1 MDKLNGEESNGYNLN
16 IEDGIYYISKK
27 LKKLVDSGF
36 DNLPVSIL
44 GSDDYDRETGE
55 PTIDNPEEN
64 IFYLVPTGED
74 SDDMFEEW
82 VYTNGKWEHFG
93 AGGSVKVPQS
103 DWAQMDSN
111 ATDYIRNKPAIKT
124 GEGYYSILEGAGT
137 TASGAASHA
146 EGQGTTSS
154 GTASHA
160 EGQGTTASGEHQHV
174 FGRYNINDIS
184 TPEEGE
190 TPVALNTYVE
200 IVGNGNYN
208 STTREPTYSNARTLD
223 WTGNEWL
230 SGNLTAAGGSITI
243 GSTTINE
250 AQLQALLA
258 SLS

>member
-1 MDKLNGEESNGYNLN
+1 M
-16 IEDGIYYISKK
+16 
-27 LKKLVDSGF
+27 F
-36 DNLPVSIL
+36 DIWV
-44 GSDDYDRETGE
+44 Y
-55 PTIDNPEEN
+55 
-64 IFYLVPTGED
+64 VGED
-74 SDDMFEEW
+74 
-82 VYTNGKWEHFG
+82 KWERFD
-93 AGGSVKVPQS
+93 AGGKIVIPQQSQS
-103 DWAQMDSN
+103 DWNETDDTSDSFIKN
-111 ATDYIRNKPAIKT
+111 KPYIRS
-124 GEGYYSILEGAGT
+124 GVGSFSILESSATTASGDYSHAEGGGTTTSSIQSHAEGGGT
-137 TASGAASHA
+137 TASGSQSHA
-146 EGQGTTSS
+146 EGG
-154 GTASHA
+154 
-160 EGQGTTASGEHQHV
+160 GTTASGEHQHV